1 MHKLLGPFLFLLL
14 FGSCAALAIMQTED
28 AQRCAPV
35 CAPHVYAS
43 VTAKGECVCNTNQIV
58 KGE

>member
-35 CAPHVYAS
+35 CAPHVYAGK
-43 VTAKGECVCNTNQIV
+43 VVNGQCACNMNQIL
-58 KGE
+58 K